1 MARYAPL
8 LQISVA
14 HAYYADG
21 RCRGLR
27 FTACAGTLDWL
38 REVDGLCRETGSGLL
53 VLGDRD
59 RLAGNGGGKG
69 NGVSPAVLA
78 WTLHTQDAQFGAV
91 TADLPLLGD
100 ELWMLGADD
109 GRLGAVATTSAQRL
123 HAGSTVGAGETW
135 PLTWPTVAAQL
146 GAAQRRPPP
155 LALVRVNAPTA
166 ADTAEAPVRYEAV
179 LAARAPVWKY
189 CLVGH
194 WSDDALEVVAARGP
208 MAGASAATSAAA
220 SFEAPRAETLPDGRP
235 MLAFFSSAGIELRE
249 RSERRFE
256 LRTAAAQRVLVKRLP
271 VPGAHSFA
279 KETIRGERTLVS
291 EIYVHR

>member
-27 FTACAGTLDWL
+27 FAASEGTQDWL
-38 REVDGLCRETGSGLL
+38 REVDGRCRDGGSELL

-59 RLAGNGGGKG
+59 RLAAAT
-69 NGVSPAVLA
+69 GVPAGLA
-78 WTLHTQDAQFGAV
+78 WTIHAQDPQFSAV
-91 TADLPLLGD
+91 TAGLPPLGD
-100 ELWMLGADD
+100 ELWLLGGDA
-109 GRLGAVATTSAQRL
+109 AMPPATASGVRRL
-123 HAGSTVGAGETW
+123 HAGPTVGTADSW
-135 PLTWPTVAAQL
+135 PLTWPAVAAQL

-155 LALVRVNAPTA
+155 LALVQVSAPTQA
-166 ADTAEAPVRYEAV
+166 ETAESPVRYEAM

-194 WSDDALEVVAARGP
+194 WSDDALEVVAAKGTT
-208 MAGASAATSAAA
+208 SSAAA
-220 SFEAPRAETLPDGRP
+220 ANGAASFAEPKAERLPDGRP
-235 MLAFFSSAGIELRE
+235 VLAFLSTSGIELRE

-256 LRTAAAQRVLVKRLP
+256 LRTASAKRVLVKRLP
-271 VPGAHSFA
+271 VPGADHFA